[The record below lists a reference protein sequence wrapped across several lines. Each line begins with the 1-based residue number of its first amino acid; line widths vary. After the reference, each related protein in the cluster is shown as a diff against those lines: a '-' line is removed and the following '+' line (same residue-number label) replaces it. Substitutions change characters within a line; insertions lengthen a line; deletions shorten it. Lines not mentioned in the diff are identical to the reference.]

1 MNLQKKI
8 IFQYLRAKINVL
20 TLINTRK
27 AAAYAFKLFST
38 PIKNGPAKESSVFKD
53 AEKIEFLFEG
63 KKICGFRFNHPQPQ
77 KALILH
83 GFSSYSYKFDN
94 YVTALLDKNYEVLA
108 FDAPAHGSS
117 EGETTNALDYK
128 TMIEKVIELYGP
140 INNFIAH
147 SFGGLAVC
155 LALEEV
161 PAAENIKIVLVAP
174 ATETTTAVNT
184 IFKMLKLNNQKLRTA
199 VDDHI
204 NKISGHKTEWFSI
217 RRAIKNI
224 KADILWIHDEDDEIT
239 PISDVLKAK
248 EDKIPYVTYKI
259 TKGLGHRK
267 IYRDETVKKAVMDF
281 LQP

>member
-8 IFQYLRAKINVL
+8 IFQYLRAKINAL

-27 AAAYAFKLFST
+27 AAEYAFKLFCT
-38 PIKNGPAKESSVFKD
+38 PIKNGPAKESKVFKD
-53 AEKIEFLFEG
+53 AEKIEFLLED

-94 YVTALLDKNYEVLA
+94 YVTALVDKNYEVLA
-108 FDAPAHGSS
+108 FDAPAHGHS
-117 EGETTNALDYK
+117 EGKTTNALEYK
-128 TMIEKVIELYGP
+128 NMIEKVIELYGP
-140 INNFIAH
+140 IHNFIAH

-155 LALEEV
+155 LALEEM
-161 PAAENIKIVLVAP
+161 PPIDDIKIVLIAP
-174 ATETTTAVNT
+174 ATETTTAINT
-184 IFKMLKLNNQKLRTA
+184 VFKMLDLKNTKLRTA

-204 NKISGHKTEWFSI
+204 YKISGHKTEWFSI

-224 KADILWIHDEDDEIT
+224 KGKVLWIHDEDDDIT
-239 PISDVLKAK
+239 PLSDALKVK
-248 EDKIPYVTYKI
+248 EDKISYITYII

-267 IYRDETVKKAVMDF
+267 IYRDEAVKKAVIDF
-281 LQP
+281 L